1 MKERFEGEAG
11 RRRLIEALREQRT
24 VAGNEQLATDLAN
37 LLELVDIKAG
47 DALIE
52 QGADDNDMYFL
63 LGGTFDVSVNGKKVA
78 QRSAGD
84 HVGEM
89 AALLPFQLRSASV
102 ISVDG
107 GVVGKLTEPQLV
119 SLGKAYPDIWRWIA
133 KELSRR
139 LLQRNRL
146 VAEAREKIRIFVIS
160 SVEALPIARAVE
172 NAFEYDD
179 YNVTLWTHDV
189 FKASRYPIESLE
201 AELDVS
207 DFAIA
212 IVQPDD
218 VTKMRGEDRAVPRDN
233 VIFELG
239 FFMGRLGRERAILME
254 PRGEEVSLPTDL
266 SGITTIPY
274 KYADGKGLA
283 AAMGP
288 ACNRLRSLIN
298 ELGVF
303 R

>member
-1 MKERFEGEAG
+1 M
-11 RRRLIEALREQRT
+11 
-24 VAGNEQLATDLAN
+24 
-37 LLELVDIKAG
+37 
-47 DALIE
+47 
-52 QGADDNDMYFL
+52 
-63 LGGTFDVSVNGKKVA
+63 SVNGKKVA

-89 AALLPFQLRSASV
+89 AALLLFQLRSASI

-107 GVVGKLTEPQLV
+107 SVVGKLTEPQLV

-179 YNVTLWTHDV
+179 YNVTLWTRDV

-218 VTKMRGEDRAVPRDN
+218 VTKIRGEDRAVPRDN

-254 PRGEEVSLPTDL
+254 PRGGEVSLPTDL

>member
-1 MKERFEGEAG
+1 MKERFEGENG
-11 RRRLIEALREQRT
+11 RRRLVEALREQRT
-24 VAGNEQLATDLAN
+24 IAGNEQLATDLAD
-37 LLELVDIKAG
+37 LLELVDVKAG
-47 DALIE
+47 EALIE

-63 LGGTFDVSVNGKKVA
+63 LGGMFDVCVNGKKVA

-119 SLGKAYPDIWRWIA
+119 ALGTTHPDIWRWIA

-146 VAEAREKIRIFVIS
+146 VAEAREKIRIFIIS

-189 FKASRYPIESLE
+189 FKASHYPIESLE

-218 VTKMRGEDRAVPRDN
+218 VTEIRGEKRVVPRDN

-266 SGITTIPY
+266 SGIMTIPY
-274 KYADGKGLA
+274 KYVDGKGLA

-298 ELGVF
+298 GLGVF